1 MSGQN
6 KKRISVEIYG
16 QHYTIVGDENSS
28 HIRKVS
34 NMVDEK
40 MREIND
46 ANPYL
51 DTSKL
56 AVLTALNIVNDF
68 LKLQNEYDDL
78 TKEYQILLKK
88 LAKEEEE
95 TEND

>member
-1 MSGQN
+1 
-6 KKRISVEIYG
+6 
-16 QHYTIVGDENSS
+16 
-28 HIRKVS
+28 
-34 NMVDEK
+34 MVDEK